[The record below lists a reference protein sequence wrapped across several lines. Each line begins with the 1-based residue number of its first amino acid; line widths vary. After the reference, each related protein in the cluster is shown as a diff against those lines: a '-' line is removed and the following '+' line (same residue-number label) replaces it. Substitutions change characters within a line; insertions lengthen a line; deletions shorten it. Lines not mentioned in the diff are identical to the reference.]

1 MGGRLALDLL
11 EEQLPE
17 LGHQGA
23 QALGELGAVAHR
35 HGAVDA
41 VVAQIEAHVDL
52 REAHVVDRTG
62 EDAVLVGARG
72 ELAHTVLD
80 AETLFHFV

>member
-11 EEQLPE
+11 QEQFPD

-41 VVAQIEAHVDL
+41 VVAQVEAHVDL
-52 REAHVVDRTG
+52 REAHVVDRAG

-72 ELAHTVLD
+72 ELAHTVWN
-80 AETLFHFV
+80 AETLFHLL